1 MDPPLWGPNHE
12 GSRSYAAKYASA
24 YRSLL
29 LGRWGEIS
37 RAAEDCEGFWGVL
50 GAPLEAQMTGVARF
64 SSTDVS
70 ERRPSAQRGGI
81 SRKAWAPRPFRR
93 ALRGLLGYPGTARKR
108 PEGIRRDPEPV
119 WEHPKLGQKR
129 LEGTLQGIQGA
140 PGSTQ
145 GAPRVMGNRL
155 GALRDLAL
163 GS

>member
-1 MDPPLWGPNHE
+1 
-12 GSRSYAAKYASA
+12 
-24 YRSLL
+24 
-29 LGRWGEIS
+29 
-37 RAAEDCEGFWGVL
+37 
-50 GAPLEAQMTGVARF
+50 MTGVARF

-93 ALRGLLGYPGTARKR
+93 ALRGLLGYPGTAQKR

-140 PGSTQ
+140 LGSTRGVSESNGEPSGSTQ
-145 GAPRVMGNRL
+145 GLGLGLLKGLLRVP
-155 GALRDLAL
+155 L